1 VRNRVLNRV
10 IFWITIALFAPQI
23 ALAGGPV
30 IIGGT
35 DADDHGNATPSANQD
50 GWLYLQR
57 GLESVADKTK
67 NAQKVVVCL
76 GCNNQVAA
84 NAFFSAF
91 DKSSLPAKGWVRRT
105 VVSTPEFNVFF
116 SAALVAGTTNI
127 FSTGVLYMPSDR
139 VNALGGLS
147 EAQLDLINANAVAL
161 GDHVSRGGGIFAQT
175 QSGVPAGFGWLKT
188 LVPGLTTSTD
198 FAPDAPNLTLS
209 ARALA
214 DFPAITAPVLGSASH
229 WHNNFGGRLGGL
241 ALLAAGSTVPGVS
254 GGDGPKAVGDV
265 SAVIGGADVNFAADN
280 SQAVPVG
287 GIWVHALL
295 VAMCAGLAGL
305 ALRARVRVR
314 RQK

>member
-1 VRNRVLNRV
+1 VRNRVFNRV
-10 IFWITIALFAPQI
+10 IFWIAGALFAPQV

-57 GLESVADKTK
+57 GLESVADNTK

-105 VVSTPEFNVFF
+105 VLSTPEFNAFF
-116 SAALVAGTTNI
+116 SATLVAGTTNI
-127 FSTGVLYMPSDR
+127 FSTGVIYMPSDR

-147 EAQLDLINANAVAL
+147 EAQLELINANAAAI
-161 GDHVSRGGGIFAQT
+161 GTHVTRGGGVFAQT
-175 QSGVPAGFGWLKT
+175 QSGVPTGFGWLKT

-198 FAPDAPNLTLS
+198 FAPDAPNLVLS
-209 ARALA
+209 PRALA
-214 DFPAITAPVLGSASH
+214 DFPAITATVLGSASH

-241 ALLAAGSTVPGVS
+241 ALLAAGNSVPGVS
-254 GGDGPKAVGDV
+254 GGDGPKAIGDV

-280 SQAVPVG
+280 AQAVPVG
-287 GIWVHALL
+287 GAWIHMLL
-295 VAMCAGLAGL
+295 VTMCAALAGL
-305 ALRARVRVR
+305 ALRTRARRN
-314 RQK
+314 K

>member
-1 VRNRVLNRV
+1 VRNRILKQV
-10 IFWITIALFAPQI
+10 IFWIAGALFAPQL
-23 ALAGGPV
+23 AFAGGPV

-35 DADDHGNATPSANQD
+35 DADDHGNATPSTNQD

-57 GLESVADKTK
+57 GLESVADNAK

-91 DKSSLPAKGWVRRT
+91 DKSSLPAKGWVRR
-105 VVSTPEFNVFF
+105 VVLTTPEFNVFF
-116 SAALVAGTTNI
+116 SASLVAGTTNI
-127 FSTGVLYMPSDR
+127 FSTGVIYMPSDR

-147 EAQLDLINANAVAL
+147 EAQIDLINANAVAI
-161 GDHVSRGGGIFAQT
+161 GEHVSRGGGIFAQT
-175 QSGVPAGFGWLKT
+175 QSGVPSGFGWLKT

-198 FAPDAPNLTLS
+198 FAPDALNLTLS

-214 DFPAITAPVLGSASH
+214 DFPAITAAVLGSAAH

-241 ALLAAGSTVPGVS
+241 GLLAAGSTVPGVT

-265 SAVIGGADVNFAADN
+265 SAVIGGADVNFAADTA
-280 SQAVPVG
+280 QAVPLG
-287 GIWVHALL
+287 GAWVHALL

-305 ALRARVRVR
+305 ALRARVRQR
-314 RQK
+314 RIK